1 MGTSRLSSSPTTVAN
16 SAQTQPIQS
25 PFQVS
30 NVPGVLTAQLNTPDG
45 ILYLWFYTPRFVFS
59 GKIAALGALVKLS
72 QNHGYLIYQHEDP
85 ILSKKGITIKEGSG
99 SGKFE
104 ITKIDDE
111 LPDLRTQRIYVQ
123 VHHNPPQRLMIEHL
137 LDYLSE
143 SSLGRNNLELKKN
156 VTIDFFDSDADWG
169 VRDNAG
175 FIVTDKLQLHQISVD
190 SDELLKVLKPSKGM
204 FSFRFFKF
212 RPFLCIINPCL
223 NTGFIIDYIFPQFQ
237 RILFLSIFSAFRSM
251 KRKVSSRIKDC
262 PW

>member
-1 MGTSRLSSSPTTVAN
+1 MYRNL
-16 SAQTQPIQS
+16 
-25 PFQVS
+25 
-30 NVPGVLTAQLNTPDG
+30 LL
-45 ILYLWFYTPRFVFS
+45 

-72 QNHGYLIYQHEDP
+72 QNHGYFIYQHEDP
-85 ILSKKGITIKEGSG
+85 VLSKKGIMIKEGSE

-111 LPDLRTQRIYVQ
+111 LPDLRAQRIYVQ

-190 SDELLKVLKPSKGM
+190 SDELLKVLKPSKG
-204 FSFRFFKF
+204 K
-212 RPFLCIINPCL
+212 LL
-223 NTGFIIDYIFPQFQ
+223 VQVFQ
-237 RILFLSIFSAFRSM
+237 
-251 KRKVSSRIKDC
+251 V
-262 PW
+262 